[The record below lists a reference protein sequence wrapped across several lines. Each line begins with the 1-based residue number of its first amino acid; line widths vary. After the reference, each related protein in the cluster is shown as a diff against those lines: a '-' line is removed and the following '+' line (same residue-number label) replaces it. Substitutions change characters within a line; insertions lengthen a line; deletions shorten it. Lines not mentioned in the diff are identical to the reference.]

1 MCTFW
6 NYITEDS
13 RMLSW
18 QVKEVEQ
25 RLKDSEPQGG
35 MAWRK
40 ILTKKRKRNKGAN
53 ENIADI
59 YAVPETM
66 TC

>member
-40 ILTKKRKRNKGAN
+40 ILTKKKKKK
-53 ENIADI
+53 
-59 YAVPETM
+59 
-66 TC
+66 